1 MLSLEAAV
9 RKMTGLPAERLTLKD
24 RGLIAEGLVADLV
37 LFDADTV
44 IDRATFEDPH
54 QYPVGIPYVFVNGT
68 AVVDG
73 GVHTGARPGRVLR
86 RGA

>member
-1 MLSLEAAV
+1 
-9 RKMTGLPAERLTLKD
+9 MTGMPAARLKLPD
-24 RGLIAEGLVADLV
+24 RGRVAEGAVADLV
-37 LFDADTV
+37 VFDPDSV
-44 IDRATFEDPH
+44 IDHSTFEDPH

-73 GVHTGARPGRVLR
+73 GVHTGARPGRILR